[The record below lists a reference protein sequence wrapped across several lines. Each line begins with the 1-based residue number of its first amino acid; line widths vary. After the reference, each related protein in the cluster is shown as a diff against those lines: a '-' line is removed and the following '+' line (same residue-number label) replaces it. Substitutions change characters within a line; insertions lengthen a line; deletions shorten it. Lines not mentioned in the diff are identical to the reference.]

1 MSYNQSP
8 KNPRGTIYIF
18 FGVCVTIYA
27 FLGGAQIYNESPELC
42 VLFILAVLVLYW
54 GMPFFIDA
62 YKRRGRSK
70 EPQANKPEP
79 KWEHM
84 PPPRKRDVI
93 LDPQT
98 AKIIARHTLKL
109 ASGHGKGTKFVLK
122 ERKYSAPIF
131 DSEPELDISEHTP
144 EKNKETS
151 AQGSKGQG
159 NVIASPLKQI
169 HLIDC
174 PACGHKVS
182 NYARACPNCGH
193 PIADTPQVAAPS
205 TPAPAPAIPAP
216 QSATPRCPTCGSTDI
231 KKLDSLDRTVS
242 TAVWGIASGKIG
254 KQFKCRNCGYMW

>member
-1 MSYNQSP
+1 MNSIKIKLYVFAGIGLFACS
-8 KNPRGTIYIF
+8 
-18 FGVCVTIYA
+18 
-27 FLGGAQIYNESPELC
+27 FLGIGKAKGELITTILL
-42 VLFILAVLVLYW
+42 VFINLLYW
-54 GMPFFIDA
+54 AIGLI
-62 YKRRGRSK
+62 YVYW
-70 EPQANKPEP
+70 PQNDGGSTTTKPEP
-79 KWEHM
+79 KWEYV

-109 ASGHGKGTKFVLK
+109 ASGYGKGAKFVLK
-122 ERKYSAPIF
+122 ERKYSTPIF
-131 DSEPELDISEHTP
+131 DSEPELDISEHIP

-159 NVIASPLKQI
+159 NVIANPPKQI

-182 NYARACPNCGH
+182 NYAHACPNCGH

-205 TPAPAPAIPAP
+205 TPAPAPAIPTP

-254 KQFKCRNCGYMW
+254 KQFKCKHCGYMW

>member
-1 MSYNQSP
+1 MGYNQNP
-8 KNPRGTIYIF
+8 KNPKETIYIF
-18 FGVCVTIYA
+18 FGVCVSIYA

-70 EPQANKPEP
+70 ESQASKPEP

-84 PPPRKRDVI
+84 PPPRRRDVL

-98 AKIIARHTLKL
+98 AKIIAKRTLKL
-109 ASGHGKGTKFVLK
+109 ASGYGKCAKFVLI
-122 ERKYSAPIF
+122 ERKYSTPIF
-131 DSEPELDISEHTP
+131 DSEPELDISEYTS
-144 EKNKETS
+144 EKNQESST
-151 AQGSKGQG
+151 QGSKGQG
-159 NVIASPLKQI
+159 NVTAPTPPPI

-193 PIADTPQVAAPS
+193 PLTQAVPSNPTPVYRDT
-205 TPAPAPAIPAP
+205 
-216 QSATPRCPTCGSTDI
+216 TPRCPTCGSTDI
-231 KKLDSLDRTVS
+231 KKLDSLDRTIS
-242 TAVWGIASGKIG
+242 ATFWGLGSGKIG
-254 KQFKCRNCGYMW
+254 KQFKCRHCGYMW